1 MSDSSERLVKFSLLG
16 QNFAFYTGA
25 SEEEMEKIL
34 ALVKDQLE
42 SVGGGSK
49 PGGTI
54 PVGKIAVLACL
65 NMASSHLQLE
75 REYRQFRQ
83 QFTSKIE
90 DINQRLDFFLAEDT

>member
-1 MSDSSERLVKFSLLG
+1 MSDSERLVNFSLLG

-34 ALVKDQLE
+34 SLVKEQLD

-54 PVGKIAVLACL
+54 PVSKIAMMACL
-65 NMASSHLQLE
+65 NLASSHLKLQQ
-75 REYRQFRQ
+75 EYSQFRQ
-83 QFTSKIE
+83 QFESKIE
-90 DINQRLDFFLAEDT
+90 DINQRLDFVLAEDR

>member
-1 MSDSSERLVKFSLLG
+1 MSDSERLINFSLLG

-34 ALVKDQLE
+34 SLVKEQLD

-54 PVGKIAVLACL
+54 PVSKIAMMACL
-65 NMASSHLQLE
+65 NLASSHLKLQQ
-75 REYRQFRQ
+75 EYSQFRQ
-83 QFTSKIE
+83 QFESKIE
-90 DINQRLDFFLAEDT
+90 DINQRLDFVLAEDR